1 MSPLRLTKNDVL
13 RIHEYAIARFGGLGG
28 ARDEGLLESALAQ
41 PHLTFDG
48 VDLYP
53 SAEDKAAYYAYGICK
68 DHPFV
73 DGNKRVAAACLGAYL
88 RLEGLDFAP
97 ERAEFLKVMFGVADG
112 TVDYDALLDWVRKVT
127 GNAALL

>member
-28 ARDEGLLESALAQ
+28 VRDEGLLESALAQ

-53 SAEDKAAYYAYGICK
+53 SAEEMHTHMYRGIVWPYA
-68 DHPFV
+68 
-73 DGNKRVAAACLGAYL
+73 
-88 RLEGLDFAP
+88 
-97 ERAEFLKVMFGVADG
+97 
-112 TVDYDALLDWVRKVT
+112 
-127 GNAALL
+127 